1 MPIIDKARD
10 NRWAWHSRKVPPGLA
25 IWPLGGAAM
34 NVPGT
39 NSLKERLGIPFRDDR
54 LLEAA
59 LVHRSA
65 LNERKDGVESNDR
78 LEFLGDAVLGMVIA
92 EELYRAKPFSA

>member
-1 MPIIDKARD
+1 M
-10 NRWAWHSRKVPPGLA
+10 KVPS
-25 IWPLGGAAM
+25 
-34 NVPGT
+34 T

-78 LEFLGDAVLGMVIA
+78 LEFLGDAVLGMLVA
-92 EELYRAKPFSA
+92 EELHRANPSLSEGSLSQLRPAPARSEVRRR